1 MSKVKGMSIVVYS
14 LVADP
19 EHKATRRVYNVESV
33 LIWQDLI
40 LISYYLRGELETL
53 SLPVKE
59 ILLLD
64 IV

>member
-1 MSKVKGMSIVVYS
+1 MSKEKGMSTVVYS

-19 EHKATRRVYNVESV
+19 DGKVRRVYNVESV
-33 LIWQDLI
+33 LVWQDSI

-53 SLPVKE
+53 QLQMKE
-59 ILLLD
+59 VVLLD

>member
-1 MSKVKGMSIVVYS
+1 MCKEKGMSTVVYS

-19 EHKATRRVYNVESV
+19 DNKVRRVYNVESV
-33 LIWQDLI
+33 LVWQDSI

-53 SLPVKE
+53 SLPMSDV
-59 ILLLD
+59 LLLD

>member
-1 MSKVKGMSIVVYS
+1 MSKEKGMSTVVYS

-19 EHKATRRVYNVESV
+19 GNKVRRVYNVESV
-33 LIWQDLI
+33 LVWQDSI

-53 SLPVKE
+53 SLPMSEV
-59 ILLLD
+59 LLLD

>member
-1 MSKVKGMSIVVYS
+1 MCKEKGMSIVVYS

-19 EHKATRRVYNVESV
+19 EHKATTRVYNVESV
-33 LIWQDLI
+33 LIWQDSI